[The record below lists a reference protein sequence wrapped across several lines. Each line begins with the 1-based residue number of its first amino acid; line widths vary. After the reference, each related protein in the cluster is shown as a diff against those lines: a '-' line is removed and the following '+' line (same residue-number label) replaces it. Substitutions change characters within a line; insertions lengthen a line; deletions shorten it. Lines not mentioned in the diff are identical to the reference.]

1 MRRKVDIFFLIL
13 EELRPPTRIHR
24 GKTISL
30 TAGSLRAE
38 FN

>member
-1 MRRKVDIFFLIL
+1 MRRKVDIFFLTL
-13 EELRPPTRIHR
+13 GELRPQTRIHR